1 MTALIEKGFALGKMT
16 LLPSQPSKLKMALD
30 AAIPMITQANVGIP
44 EMFATYLDP
53 EVVEILTAPLMAEKL
68 FPAAKVGEWKDQQ
81 TMFRESEHVGTVEA
95 YSDFGKGVT
104 ADANFNFPTRQI
116 FRFQTLIEC
125 GDLEQEVAAAAKIAL
140 LAEKQQA
147 AAKAIAIARNEIE
160 LHGVSGMSIYGILNE
175 PNLPAAIS
183 PTVEGSATAWKD
195 KSATAI
201 YNDILALFEDLQSRC
216 QGLVDFNTEMV
227 LAVPPSLNA
236 YLAKATAL
244 GVSPAM
250 ELISKH
256 FPNLRVEVVPQLTS
270 AGVDSV
276 MLIAQSIM
284 GGKVGRCGF
293 TDVLRPSRVVL
304 EHTAM
309 SQKWSSSSAGCL
321 LYRPMGVS
329 TMSGLQAS

>member
-1 MTALIEKGFALGKMT
+1 MNTLSEKGFALGAMKM
-16 LLPSQPSKLKMALD
+16 LPAQKNSLRIAMD
-30 AAIPMITQANVGIP
+30 AAIPLITNANVGIP

-68 FPAAKVGEWKDQQ
+68 FPAAKVGEWKDAQ
-81 TMFRESEHVGTVEA
+81 TMFRESEHVGTVEP
-95 YSDFGKGVT
+95 YSDFGKGT
-104 ADANFNFPTRQI
+104 TSDANFNFPTRQI

-147 AAKAIAIARNEIE
+147 AAKAIAIARNDIE
-160 LHGVSGMSIYGILNE
+160 LHGVSGLSIYGILNE
-175 PNLPAAIS
+175 PNLPSAIS
-183 PTVEGSATAWKD
+183 PTVESGNTAWED
-195 KSATAI
+195 KTATGV
-201 YNDILALFEDLQSRC
+201 YNDILALFADMQERC
-216 QGLVDFNTEMV
+216 QGLVTFDTEMV

-250 ELISKH
+250 ELIGKH
-256 FPNLRVEVVPQLTS
+256 FPNLRVEVVPQLTAS
-270 AGVDSV
+270 GVDSI

-321 LYRPMGVS
+321 LYRPIGVS
-329 TMSGLQAS
+329 TMSGLQGS